1 VRSCELALGYPHSRR
16 LVSPKDRDLLLQHLP
31 FRTVYPLL
39 GIINAGTSF
48 VLEAARENII

>member
-48 VLEAARENII
+48 VLEAAR